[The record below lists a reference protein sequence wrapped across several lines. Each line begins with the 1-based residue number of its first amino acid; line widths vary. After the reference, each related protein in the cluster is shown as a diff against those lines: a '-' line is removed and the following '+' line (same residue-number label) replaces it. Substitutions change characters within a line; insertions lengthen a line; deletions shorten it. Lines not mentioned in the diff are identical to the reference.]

1 MSKIG
6 WGIIG
11 PGAIVKRF
19 MNDLPNCEGI
29 KFVAVA
35 SRSIQKAKEF
45 ADEYGFERYYGSY
58 EELLNDKDVDV
69 VYVATPHPFHK
80 DQAIMC
86 MNAGKS
92 VLCEK
97 PVAVNKDEIVEMVEC
112 ARRNNV
118 FFMEA
123 MWTRHFPVNRQVKEL
138 IDSGKLGKVT
148 LIKADF
154 GFGRWINGAIAN
166 KESRI
171 FNMDLAGG
179 ALLVVGVYTVS
190 YATWMKGQQPVEIKA
205 MATKVET
212 GADGMSTCLFKY
224 QDGAMAM
231 LESSVMQT
239 TKQDAIIYLEK
250 GYIEIKDFW
259 HPTNAVVKFNDGSND
274 LIIED
279 NYDRNGGTGFDYEA
293 QHVID
298 CMNEGLKESPYMT
311 WQDSINVMETLDTIR
326 EQIDLVYPF
335 ENK

>member
-1 MSKIG
+1 
-6 WGIIG
+6 
-11 PGAIVKRF
+11 
-19 MNDLPNCEGI
+19 
-29 KFVAVA
+29 
-35 SRSIQKAKEF
+35 
-45 ADEYGFERYYGSY
+45 
-58 EELLNDKDVDV
+58 
-69 VYVATPHPFHK
+69 
-80 DQAIMC
+80 

-97 PVAVNKDEIVEMVEC
+97 PVAVNKDDIVEMVEC

-138 IDSGKLGKVT
+138 LESGNIGKVT
-148 LIKADF
+148 LIKVDF
-154 GFGRWINGAIAN
+154 GFGSWVNGAVEN

-179 ALLVVGVYTVS
+179 ALLDVGVYTTS
-190 YATWMKGQQPVEIKA
+190 YATWMKGEQPIEIKA

-212 GADGMSTCLFKY
+212 GADGMSTYLFKY

-239 TKQDAIIYLEK
+239 TKHDAIIYCEN
-250 GYIEIKDFW
+250 GYIEVEGFW
-259 HPTNAVVKFNDGSND
+259 HPTRAVVRFNDGRND
-274 LIIED
+274 LLIED
-279 NYDRNGGTGFDYEA
+279 DYDKNGGAGFDYEA

-298 CMNEGLKESPYMT
+298 CMNEGLKESPVMS
-311 WQDSINVMETLDTIR
+311 WQDSIDVMDTLDKIR

-335 ENK
+335 ENKK